1 MRRMVKGLTR
11 HPLHAALLQL
21 GLVQEAIR
29 ELRQDMMNGLPRLRA
44 EIGTT
49 RHADDAEQ
57 GSRPSGTGLRKNIL
71 VAGFLPASVFAKRG
85 RKKRSR
91 RINFA

>member
-29 ELRQDMMNGLPRLRA
+29 ELLQDMMNGLPRLRA

-57 GSRPSGTGLRKNIL
+57 IHDVVAPISRST
-71 VAGFLPASVFAKRG
+71 V
-85 RKKRSR
+85 
-91 RINFA
+91 